1 VEESPRFRQNRQS
14 AAPAA
19 YEGKLLQARK
29 WKGHMEAGRR
39 PEDPEVEILRW
50 SELREEEKR
59 AHFERAHNF
68 PAHHPGID
76 ATRDRIVRSGHF
88 GYPNDNM
95 IRGELERMRE
105 DIAAWCK
112 TCSTCQ
118 FLAKWDA
125 EDETLSPIPARPWA
139 DVSLD
144 YCELPTDAEGYNA
157 AWSLMDNFSGWIE
170 TVPVK
175 TQTALDAARLIL
187 RTMGRTNFPLTIR
200 HDQAPNLASDVIDAL
215 YQMVGSVAC
224 KTVPHVHHTNPM
236 AERVHWE
243 IVRAFRAYVLDSGA
257 KLSPHLA
264 WSDLLPF
271 VQRAL
276 NRTPNSKTKKSP
288 SELMFG
294 SRVDLDRELFDG
306 DDFPNRT
313 PVRVG
318 GYVQALMEA
327 QEGILR
333 AAMEHQAQR
342 LAKIMEGRQL
352 TSHTSYMPGEWVI
365 VRLPDDQP
373 VSKFQA
379 RWAGPFRVLERTSD
393 TTYTVMDTTKGTWAR
408 DTSASVMRKFE
419 WGWYAEG
426 DLTDAEKT
434 AYAQNL
440 VQRTSGVSRAT
451 PQDITMVRTKAA
463 QGGVPAHTVRPLS
476 KGRGS
481 KQLSSHEF
489 FTSFAERGTQPAW
502 LPFKTVDDTAALARF
517 LAAHPLWRP

>member
-1 VEESPRFRQNRQS
+1 
-14 AAPAA
+14 
-19 YEGKLLQARK
+19 
-29 WKGHMEAGRR
+29 M
-39 PEDPEVEILRW
+39 
-50 SELREEEKR
+50 
-59 AHFERAHNF
+59 
-68 PAHHPGID
+68 
-76 ATRDRIVRSGHF
+76 
-88 GYPNDNM
+88 M
-95 IRGELERMRE
+95 RGELERMRE
-105 DIAAWCK
+105 DCAAWCK

-118 FLAKWDA
+118 LLAKWNA

-144 YCELPTDAEGYNA
+144 YCELPTDSEGYNA
-157 AWSLMDNFSGWIE
+157 AWSLTDNFTGWIE

-175 TQTALDAARLIL
+175 TQTAIDAARLIL

-200 HDQAPNLASDVIDAL
+200 HDQAPNLSSDIVDAL

-243 IVRAFRAYVLDSGA
+243 IVRALRAYVLDSGA

-294 SRVDLDRELFDG
+294 GRVDLDRELFDG

-313 PVRVG
+313 PVKVG

-327 QEGILR
+327 QEGVLR
-333 AAMEHQAQR
+333 AAMEHQARR
-342 LAKIMEGRQL
+342 LAKVMEGRQL
-352 TSHTSYMPGEWVI
+352 TSQLAYMPGEWVI
-365 VRLPDDQP
+365 VRLPEDQP
-373 VSKFQA
+373 SGKLQP

-393 TTYTVMDTTKGTWAR
+393 STYTVMDTTKGTWAR
-408 DTSASVMRKFE
+408 DTAASVMSRFE

-426 DLTDAEKT
+426 DLTEAEKT
-434 AYAQNL
+434 AYAEEL
-440 VQRTSGVSRAT
+440 VRRSSGVSRAT
-451 PQDITMVRTKAA
+451 PHAITAVRTKSA
-463 QGGVPAHTVRPLS
+463 QGGVPAHTVRPLAA
-476 KGRGS
+476 GRGQ

-489 FTSFAERGTQPAW
+489 FTTFTENAAQPAW
-502 LPFKTVDDTAALARF
+502 LPYKTVDGTPALAR
-517 LAAHPLWRP
+517 LLEANPAWRP